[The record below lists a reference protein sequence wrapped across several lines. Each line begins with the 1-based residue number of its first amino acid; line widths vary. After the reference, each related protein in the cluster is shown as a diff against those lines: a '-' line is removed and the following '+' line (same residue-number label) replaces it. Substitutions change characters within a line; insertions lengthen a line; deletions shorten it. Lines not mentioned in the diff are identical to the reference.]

1 MKQRN
6 LLLIL
11 VLAIVTI
18 SSAFAAKPKAK
29 HVIWIG
35 LDRCGAYSVEKA
47 EMPVTKQ
54 FMKDGSYTLKKR
66 SVLPSS
72 SAVNWL
78 PCLWEQVRRFTDIPN
93 GALKHLNFLHAN

>member
-35 LDRCGAYSVEKA
+35 LDGWGAYSVEKA

-72 SAVNWL
+72 SAVNWASM
-78 PCLWEQVRRFTDIPN
+78 FM
-93 GALKHLNFLHAN
+93 GAGPEIHGGYFFIGI

>member
-35 LDRCGAYSVEKA
+35 LDGWGAYSVEA
-47 EMPVTKQ
+47 QSNCIMLMSSKQ
-54 FMKDGSYTLKKR
+54 
-66 SVLPSS
+66 
-72 SAVNWL
+72 
-78 PCLWEQVRRFTDIPN
+78 
-93 GALKHLNFLHAN
+93 

>member
-35 LDRCGAYSVEKA
+35 LDGWGAYRVEKA

-54 FMKDGSYTLKKR
+54 FMKDGAYTLNVYGSR
-66 SVLPSS
+66 SGDSRIYRMGL
-72 SAVNWL
+72 
-78 PCLWEQVRRFTDIPN
+78 
-93 GALKHLNFLHAN
+93 

>member
-35 LDRCGAYSVEKA
+35 LDGWVLIVWKKQRC
-47 EMPVTKQ
+47 
-54 FMKDGSYTLKKR
+54 
-66 SVLPSS
+66 PSPS
-72 SAVNWL
+72 NL
-78 PCLWEQVRRFTDIPN
+78 
-93 GALKHLNFLHAN
+93 

>member
-35 LDRCGAYSVEKA
+35 LDGWGAYSVEKA
-47 EMPVTKQ
+47 SREA
-54 FMKDGSYTLKKR
+54 KR
-66 SVLPSS
+66 S
-72 SAVNWL
+72 
-78 PCLWEQVRRFTDIPN
+78 
-93 GALKHLNFLHAN
+93 

>member
-1 MKQRN
+1 MKQSN

-35 LDRCGAYSVEKA
+35 LDGWGEV
-47 EMPVTKQ
+47 P
-54 FMKDGSYTLKKR
+54 TLWC
-66 SVLPSS
+66 
-72 SAVNWL
+72 A
-78 PCLWEQVRRFTDIPN
+78 
-93 GALKHLNFLHAN
+93 FLR